1 LRPLDQPLTAQLNA
15 SPTSHEEDK
24 HRTNQK
30 HYKQYFCD
38 AGRTSSD
45 ATESKQR
52 SNECDHEKYNGVMKH
67 VRSLGLIVNAE
78 SVAVTAYKQTG

>member
-1 LRPLDQPLTAQLNA
+1 LRPLDQPLQAQTAQLSA

-45 ATESKQR
+45 ATDPNSAAT
-52 SNECDHEKYNGVMKH
+52 SAITNNIM
-67 VRSLGLIVNAE
+67 A
-78 SVAVTAYKQTG
+78 